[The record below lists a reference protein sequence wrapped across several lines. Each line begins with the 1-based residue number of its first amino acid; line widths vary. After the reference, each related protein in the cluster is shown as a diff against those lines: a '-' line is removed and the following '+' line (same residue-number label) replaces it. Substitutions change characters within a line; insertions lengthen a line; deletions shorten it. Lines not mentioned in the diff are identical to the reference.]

1 MRGRKENG
9 QHSKILDLPK
19 VQDLLNSALQREKLV
34 REARIAVET
43 PKAAVAEMD
52 ILVDKLRTNIED
64 GENKLRRLETQIDEV
79 MSRNTR
85 REVICQ

>member
-1 MRGRKENG
+1 VRGRKENG

-52 ILVDKLRTNIED
+52 ILVKQLRTNIED
-64 GENKLRRLETQIDEV
+64 G
-79 MSRNTR
+79 
-85 REVICQ
+85 

>member
-1 MRGRKENG
+1 VRGRKENG

-52 ILVDKLRTNIED
+52 ILVKQLRTNIED